1 MTQPSATTTPAPSS
15 LRPEPVPSSS
25 SASRGPN
32 SATVGLLATLV
43 AKPGKEAEVAELLQ
57 AGQQLVEQEAQTLI
71 WFSFRISEDTFGIYD
86 AFADEAGR
94 AAHLEGRL
102 AAALMGRADELLAV
116 APRIEPVQILGRK
129 YVAGT
134 NVAIGT
140 PVGLSVRLHA
150 KPEQRDELERLLV
163 AGQAM
168 VEAESQTPV
177 WFAFRISADE
187 FGIYDVFPSDAGRTA
202 HVEGELAAA
211 LLGRADELLAEPP
224 SIAPVDVLAGMRR
237 E

>member
-1 MTQPSATTTPAPSS
+1 MTQPNATTNSASASS
-15 LRPEPVPSSS
+15 LRPSLST
-25 SASRGPN
+25 SAKGPN
-32 SATVGLLATLV
+32 SATVGLLATIV
-43 AKPGKEAEVAELLQ
+43 AKPGKEGEVAALLQ
-57 AGQQLVEQEAQTLI
+57 AGQQLVEQEQQTLI
-71 WFSFRISEDTFGIYD
+71 WFSFRISEDTFGIFD

-94 AAHLEGRL
+94 TAHLEGRL

-116 APRIEPVQILGRK
+116 APRIEPVEVLGRK

-134 NVAIGT
+134 NVATGN
-140 PVGLSVRLHA
+140 PVRLHA
-150 KPEQRDELERLLV
+150 KAEQRDELERLLV
-163 AGQAM
+163 AGQTM
-168 VEAESQTPV
+168 VDAETQTPV
-177 WFAFRISADE
+177 WFAFRISDDE